1 MTRNRRWP
9 GAVAVATAAL
19 LAMLLTGCTTV
30 DQEDSMTPYEAQA
43 TLVALF
49 DRIQTEIGGDWEN
62 QDDPSPMSCDV
73 RGGGDG
79 VQFTATRISVHPRT
93 MKDAEAATAA
103 VTALLT
109 DEGYEIRESVLVN
122 NIYELTMTNN
132 TGSNIHLGAN
142 DVAIG
147 LDGGSDCRPGDINE
161 IFDELG
167 SQEK

>member
-9 GAVAVATAAL
+9 GAVATAAL
-19 LAMLLTGCTTV
+19 LAMLLTGCATPDPDAPT
-30 DQEDSMTPYEAQA
+30 TPYEAQA

-49 DRIQTEIGGDWEN
+49 DRIQAEVGGDWEN

-79 VQFTATRISVHPRT
+79 VQFTATRYGGSPGT
-93 MKDAEAATAA
+93 MADAKTATAA

-109 DEGYEIRESVLVN
+109 AEGYEIGESGLFGEGG
-122 NIYELTMTNN
+122 YELTMTNN
-132 TGSNIHLGAN
+132 KGSNIRFGAN
-142 DVAIG
+142 DIAMG

-161 IFDELG
+161 IFDELTEQG
-167 SQEK
+167 K

>member
-9 GAVAVATAAL
+9 GAVATAGL
-19 LAMLLTGCTTV
+19 LAMLLTGCATA
-30 DQEDSMTPYEAQA
+30 DQGDSTTPYEAQD
-43 TLVALF
+43 TLVVLF
-49 DRIQTEIGGDWEN
+49 DRIQTEVGGDWEN

-79 VQFTATRISVHPRT
+79 VQFTATRISAYPRT
-93 MKDAEAATAA
+93 MEDAKAANAA

-122 NIYELTMTNN
+122 DIYELTMTNN
-132 TGSNIHLGAN
+132 KGSNIHLGAN

-161 IFDELG
+161 IFDELR